1 MNIQKYTEKAQEAI
15 AGAQQLA
22 DREGHPEITP
32 EHVLL
37 SLIEQQGGIVPEI
50 LRKLN
55 ADPAAVATAVARRRL
70 AKNCRAPTADRS
82 RRCRRACGRSANAAE
97 AEAQRLK
104 DDYVST
110 EHLLL
115 ALAGETG
122 RSAPSARILQQ
133 FGATKDAI
141 LQALTSVRGIAARD
155 LAESRRAPTSRSR
168 NTGAT

>member
-22 DREGHPEITP
+22 DSEGHPEITP

-37 SLIEQQGGIVPEI
+37 TLIEQQGGIVPEL

-55 ADPAAVATAVARRRL
+55 ADPSVAAAAVKAELGKLPSAQGGSQPGASARL
-70 AKNCRAPTADRS
+70 RAIMA
-82 RRCRRACGRSANAAE
+82 AAGAE
-97 AEAQRLK
+97 ADRLK

-122 RSAPSARILQQ
+122 RTAPSARILQQ
-133 FGATKDAI
+133 LGASKDAI
-141 LQALTSVRGIAARD
+141 LQALTS
-155 LAESRRAPTSRSR
+155 
-168 NTGAT
+168 